1 MIFKKKEFFLL
12 IFLIFL
18 QSCSGG
24 RIGNF
29 LESSFNDL
37 DKTSKNQDLQNNLLN
52 KNDINLEKEN
62 KKFNDKKNK
71 KIKKVEKQKNFQE
84 NKNDINLEKENK
96 KFNDKKNKKIKKVEK
111 QKNVQENKND
121 INLEKENK
129 KFNDKKNKKI
139 KKVEKQK
146 NVQENKN
153 DINLEKENK
162 KFNDKKNKKI
172 KNLSKKRKI
181 ELQSY
186 KIIFIL
192 KDVDPKDPTEELSS
206 ILSNSEV
213 NFEIEKIERIFNSK
227 NKNMNK
233 N

>member
-37 DKTSKNQDLQNNLLN
+37 EKTSKNQDLQNNLLN

-62 KKFNDKKNK
+62 KKFD
-71 KIKKVEKQKNFQE
+71 
-84 NKNDINLEKENK
+84 
-96 KFNDKKNKKIKKVEK
+96 
-111 QKNVQENKND
+111 
-121 INLEKENK
+121 
-129 KFNDKKNKKI
+129 
-139 KKVEKQK
+139 
-146 NVQENKN
+146 
-153 DINLEKENK
+153 
-162 KFNDKKNKKI
+162 DKKNKKI
-172 KNLSKKRKI
+172 KNLSKKRKM

-192 KDVDPKDPTEELSS
+192 KDVDPKDPTAELSS

-213 NFEIEKIERIFNSK
+213 NFEIEKIERILDSR
-227 NKNMNK
+227 NKSMNK

>member
-29 LESSFNDL
+29 LESSFSDL
-37 DKTSKNQDLQNNLLN
+37 EKTSKNEDLQNNFFN
-52 KNDINLEKEN
+52 KNDINLEKED
-62 KKFNDKKNK
+62 KKFDDKKNK
-71 KIKKVEKQKNFQE
+71 KIKKVENPKNVPE
-84 NKNDINLEKENK
+84 NKKDTNLVKEKKENYDKKTKKLEKPKIVLENKKVINLEKK
-96 KFNDKKNKKIKKVEK
+96 PK
-111 QKNVQENKND
+111 QKNN
-121 INLEKENK
+121 
-129 KFNDKKNKKI
+129 
-139 KKVEKQK
+139 
-146 NVQENKN
+146 
-153 DINLEKENK
+153 
-162 KFNDKKNKKI
+162 KI
-172 KNLSKKRKI
+172 KNSSKKRKI

-213 NFEIEKIERIFNSK
+213 NFEIEKIERILDSK
-227 NKNMNK
+227 NKSMNK

>member
-1 MIFKKKEFFLL
+1 MIFKKKEFFLS

-37 DKTSKNQDLQNNLLN
+37 DKKSQNEDLQNNLVNTKKVL
-52 KNDINLEKEN
+52 IEN
-62 KKFNDKKNK
+62 KEIDDKKNK
-71 KIKKVEKQKNFQE
+71 KIKKIKKIEKIENSINVKE
-84 NKNDINLEKENK
+84 NKKDINLEK
-96 KFNDKKNKKIKKVEK
+96 IPK
-111 QKNVQENKND
+111 QKNNK
-121 INLEKENK
+121 INN
-129 KFNDKKNKKI
+129 F
-139 KKVEKQK
+139 
-146 NVQENKN
+146 
-153 DINLEKENK
+153 
-162 KFNDKKNKKI
+162 
-172 KNLSKKRKI
+172 SKKRKT

-192 KDVDPKDPTEELSS
+192 KDVDPKYPTEELSS

-213 NFEIEKIERIFNSK
+213 NFEIEKIERIFDTK
-227 NKNMNK
+227 NKSMNK

>member
-37 DKTSKNQDLQNNLLN
+37 EKTSKNEDLQNNLLN

-62 KKFNDKKNK
+62 KNFDDKKNK
-71 KIKKVEKQKNFQE
+71 KIKEVEKPKNVPE

-96 KFNDKKNKKIKKVEK
+96 KFD
-111 QKNVQENKND
+111 
-121 INLEKENK
+121 
-129 KFNDKKNKKI
+129 
-139 KKVEKQK
+139 
-146 NVQENKN
+146 
-153 DINLEKENK
+153 
-162 KFNDKKNKKI
+162 DKKNKKI

-213 NFEIEKIERIFNSK
+213 NFEIEKIERILDSK
-227 NKNMNK
+227 NKSMNK

>member
-1 MIFKKKEFFLL
+1 MILKKKEFFLL
-12 IFLIFL
+12 IFLILL

-37 DKTSKNQDLQNNLLN
+37 EKTSKNQDLQNNLLN
-52 KNDINLEKEN
+52 KKDINLEKEN
-62 KKFNDKKNK
+62 KKFDDKKNK
-71 KIKKVEKQKNFQE
+71 KIKKVEQP
-84 NKNDINLEKENK
+84 K
-96 KFNDKKNKKIKKVEK
+96 KIVPKNKKIKKLEK
-111 QKNVQENKND
+111 LKNVPESKND
-121 INLEKENK
+121 INLKKENK
-129 KFNDKKNKKI
+129 KFD
-139 KKVEKQK
+139 
-146 NVQENKN
+146 
-153 DINLEKENK
+153 
-162 KFNDKKNKKI
+162 DKKNKKI
-172 KNLSKKRKI
+172 KNLPKKRKI

-213 NFEIEKIERIFNSK
+213 NFEIEKIERILDSK
-227 NKNMNK
+227 NKSMNK

>member
-1 MIFKKKEFFLL
+1 MIFKKKEAFLL

-37 DKTSKNQDLQNNLLN
+37 EKTSQNEDLQNNFVN
-52 KNDINLEKEN
+52 KKILEKEN
-62 KKFNDKKNK
+62 KEID
-71 KIKKVEKQKNFQE
+71 
-84 NKNDINLEKENK
+84 
-96 KFNDKKNKKIKKVEK
+96 DKKNKKIKKVEK
-111 QKNVQENKND
+111 QKNVLVNKKD
-121 INLEKENK
+121 TNLKKENK
-129 KFNDKKNKKI
+129 EINGIKDKKI
-139 KKVEKQK
+139 KK
-146 NVQENKN
+146 
-153 DINLEKENK
+153 
-162 KFNDKKNKKI
+162 
-172 KNLSKKRKI
+172 STRKRNI
-181 ELQSY
+181 DLQSY

-213 NFEIEKIERIFNSK
+213 NFEIEKIERIFDTK
-227 NKNMNK
+227 NKSMNK

>member
-1 MIFKKKEFFLL
+1 MILKKKELFLL

-37 DKTSKNQDLQNNLLN
+37 EKTSKNEDLQNKLLN
-52 KNDINLEKEN
+52 KNDTNLEKEN
-62 KKFNDKKNK
+62 KKFD
-71 KIKKVEKQKNFQE
+71 
-84 NKNDINLEKENK
+84 
-96 KFNDKKNKKIKKVEK
+96 
-111 QKNVQENKND
+111 
-121 INLEKENK
+121 
-129 KFNDKKNKKI
+129 
-139 KKVEKQK
+139 
-146 NVQENKN
+146 
-153 DINLEKENK
+153 
-162 KFNDKKNKKI
+162 DKKNKKI

-213 NFEIEKIERIFNSK
+213 NFEIEKIERILDSK
-227 NKNMNK
+227 NKSMNK

>member
-1 MIFKKKEFFLL
+1 MILKKKEFFLL

-24 RIGNF
+24 SIGNF

-37 DKTSKNQDLQNNLLN
+37 
-52 KNDINLEKEN
+52 EKEN
-62 KKFNDKKNK
+62 EKFDDK
-71 KIKKVEKQKNFQE
+71 KIKKVEKPKNVSG
-84 NKNDINLEKENK
+84 NIKGKNLEKEK
-96 KFNDKKNKKIKKVEK
+96 KEINGIKNKKIKK
-111 QKNVQENKND
+111 
-121 INLEKENK
+121 
-129 KFNDKKNKKI
+129 
-139 KKVEKQK
+139 
-146 NVQENKN
+146 
-153 DINLEKENK
+153 
-162 KFNDKKNKKI
+162 
-172 KNLSKKRKI
+172 STKKRNI
-181 ELQSY
+181 DLQSY

-213 NFEIEKIERIFNSK
+213 NFEIEKIERILDSK

>member
-37 DKTSKNQDLQNNLLN
+37 EKTSKNEDLQNNLLN
-52 KNDINLEKEN
+52 KKDINLEKEN
-62 KKFNDKKNK
+62 KKFDDKKN
-71 KIKKVEKQKNFQE
+71 
-84 NKNDINLEKENK
+84 
-96 KFNDKKNKKIKKVEK
+96 
-111 QKNVQENKND
+111 
-121 INLEKENK
+121 
-129 KFNDKKNKKI
+129 
-139 KKVEKQK
+139 
-146 NVQENKN
+146 
-153 DINLEKENK
+153 
-162 KFNDKKNKKI
+162 KKNKKI

-213 NFEIEKIERIFNSK
+213 NFEIEKIERILDSK
-227 NKNMNK
+227 NKSMNK

>member
-1 MIFKKKEFFLL
+1 MTLKKKEFFLL

-37 DKTSKNQDLQNNLLN
+37 EKTSENENIQNNLLN

-62 KKFNDKKNK
+62 KKFDDK
-71 KIKKVEKQKNFQE
+71 KIKKVEKPKNVPA
-84 NKNDINLEKENK
+84 NKNDINLEKRNK
-96 KFNDKKNKKIKKVEK
+96 KFD
-111 QKNVQENKND
+111 
-121 INLEKENK
+121 
-129 KFNDKKNKKI
+129 
-139 KKVEKQK
+139 
-146 NVQENKN
+146 
-153 DINLEKENK
+153 
-162 KFNDKKNKKI
+162 DKKNKKI

-192 KDVDPKDPTEELSS
+192 KDVDPKDPTAELST

-213 NFEIEKIERIFNSK
+213 NFEIEKIERILDSK
-227 NKNMNK
+227 NKIMNK

>member
-1 MIFKKKEFFLL
+1 MVFKKKEFFLL

-37 DKTSKNQDLQNNLLN
+37 EKTSQNKDLKNNLVNN
-52 KNDINLEKEN
+52 KILEKEN
-62 KKFNDKKNK
+62 KKINVIKNK
-71 KIKKVEKQKNFQE
+71 KIKKVEKPQNVLKN
-84 NKNDINLEKENK
+84 KKDKNLEKISEQ
-96 KFNDKKNKKIKKVEK
+96 KNNKIKKS
-111 QKNVQENKND
+111 
-121 INLEKENK
+121 
-129 KFNDKKNKKI
+129 
-139 KKVEKQK
+139 
-146 NVQENKN
+146 
-153 DINLEKENK
+153 
-162 KFNDKKNKKI
+162 
-172 KNLSKKRKI
+172 SKKRNI
-181 ELQSY
+181 DLQSY

-213 NFEIEKIERIFNSK
+213 NFEIEKIERILDSK
-227 NKNMNK
+227 NKIMNK

>member
-29 LESSFNDL
+29 LERSFNDL
-37 DKTSKNQDLQNNLLN
+37 EKTSKNQDLKDNLLN

-62 KKFNDKKNK
+62 KKFDDKKNK
-71 KIKKVEKQKNFQE
+71 KIKKVENPKNVPV
-84 NKNDINLEKENK
+84 NIKGKVLEKEK
-96 KFNDKKNKKIKKVEK
+96 KEINGKKNKKIKKS
-111 QKNVQENKND
+111 
-121 INLEKENK
+121 
-129 KFNDKKNKKI
+129 
-139 KKVEKQK
+139 
-146 NVQENKN
+146 
-153 DINLEKENK
+153 
-162 KFNDKKNKKI
+162 
-172 KNLSKKRKI
+172 SKKRNI
-181 ELQSY
+181 DLQSY

-213 NFEIEKIERIFNSK
+213 NFEIEKIERILDSK
-227 NKNMNK
+227 NKSMNK